1 MSFDLTISLIK
12 SDISCF
18 TVESLA
24 MQRYRA
30 VQQLFQLIFFLGGRG
45 GGRKGK
51 EDESYY

>member
-1 MSFDLTISLIK
+1 MSFDLIISLIK

-30 VQQLFQLIFFLGGRG
+30 VQQLFQLFFFLGGRG
-45 GGRKGK
+45 RRKGK